1 MKQEETYNTSPLD
14 TETQTTNIR
23 MAKKRKLFSFINR
36 KRNNMAVSQVKQKI
50 LAEFEPVIKRS
61 EKAVQPVK
69 KWMVT
74 NPIATFI
81 MMVIII
87 LLNATLGILF
97 SDNRQQ
103 DNNNYAGI
111 IKKITTDFT
120 NDSLISKAPPNPLL
134 LFDAIADLQSI
145 EQIRDSLDL
154 LLLKKHLTAEDSL
167 AFIELSE
174 RLQKIKVR

>member
-1 MKQEETYNTSPLD
+1 MKQEETYNTPPQD
-14 TETQTTNIR
+14 TETQTSNSTTAN
-23 MAKKRKLFSFINR
+23 KRKLFSLNSNR
-36 KRNNMAVSQVKQKI
+36 KNMAVSQVKQKL

-120 NDSLISKAPPNPLL
+120 NDSLVSKAPPNPLL

>member
-1 MKQEETYNTSPLD
+1 MKQEETYNTPPQA
-14 TETQTTNIR
+14 TETQTSNSTTAN
-23 MAKKRKLFSFINR
+23 KRKLFSLNR
-36 KRNNMAVSQVKQKI
+36 KRKNMAVSQVKQKL

-120 NDSLISKAPPNPLL
+120 NDSLISKAPSNPLL

>member
-1 MKQEETYNTSPLD
+1 MKQEETYNTPPQD
-14 TETQTTNIR
+14 TETQTSNSTTAN
-23 MAKKRKLFSFINR
+23 KRKLFSLNRNR
-36 KRNNMAVSQVKQKI
+36 KNMAVSQVKQKL

-69 KWMVT
+69 KWMVA
-74 NPIATFI
+74 NPITTFI

-103 DNNNYAGI
+103 NNNNYAGI

-120 NDSLISKAPPNPLL
+120 NDSLVNKAPSNPLL

-154 LLLKKHLTAEDSL
+154 LLLKKHLTSEDSL

>member
-1 MKQEETYNTSPLD
+1 MKQEETYNTPPQD
-14 TETQTTNIR
+14 TETQTSNSTTAN
-23 MAKKRKLFSFINR
+23 KRKLFSLNSNR
-36 KRNNMAVSQVKQKI
+36 KNMAVSQVKQKL

-74 NPIATFI
+74 NPVITFI
-81 MMVIII
+81 LMVIII

-97 SDNRQQ
+97 SANRQQ

-120 NDSLISKAPPNPLL
+120 NDSLVSKAPPSPLL

-154 LLLKKHLTAEDSL
+154 LLLKKHLTSEDSL

>member
-1 MKQEETYNTSPLD
+1 MKQEETYNTPPQD
-14 TETQTTNIR
+14 TETQTSNSTTAN
-23 MAKKRKLFSFINR
+23 KRKLFSLNSNR
-36 KRNNMAVSQVKQKI
+36 KNMAVSQVKQKL

-120 NDSLISKAPPNPLL
+120 NDSLISKAPSNPLL